1 MVLAGPGLRITG
13 LLLALVGA
21 ASCGGQRVRLGDASG
36 GSAAT
41 AGTANGGSGGNVS
54 SSGGVSASGGSG
66 GADRPGSGG
75 EGGATCERGRVHPD
89 EVVWIGDSWVTIPST
104 QHTRVRDL
112 ARAAGALGPDEDY
125 VILAAPSTSIAAIA
139 NQYSSRQ
146 AGPTKVKV
154 LIMDGGTWDTLTA
167 GGSESSISKAA
178 SGFKQ
183 LLSTVASDG
192 TVTDIIYFL
201 QPELPSIA
209 GVAALRPHVAQACA
223 DSVVPCHFIDLQPH
237 WAGHP
242 EYTSNDGI
250 QASEAG
256 ATVIADL
263 IWATMRENCIAQ

>member
-13 LLLALVGA
+13 LLLAIVA
-21 ASCGGQRVRLGDASG
+21 CASCGGRRVRLGDAAG

-41 AGTANGGSGGNVS
+41 AGMAGSGS
-54 SSGGVSASGGSG
+54 PDASGGAG
-66 GADRPGSGG
+66 GERPGSGG
-75 EGGATCERGRVHPD
+75 NGGAVCEQGRVSPD
-89 EVVWIGDSWVTIPST
+89 AVVWIGDSWVTIPST

-139 NQYSSRQ
+139 NQYSVQQ
-146 AGPTKVKV
+146 AGPTKVQV

-167 GGSESSISKAA
+167 GGSDSSVAKAA
-178 SGFKQ
+178 SGFRQ

-209 GVAALRPHVAQACA
+209 GVAALRPQVVEACA

-237 WAGHP
+237 WVGHP